1 MKKISRN
8 VSLNQRLAGI
18 SLAVFIPMILVMT
31 YLLASLTNATSAYAQ
46 ITKSVSYANM
56 YARDLKNVWITV
68 CIWLLSEKEIW
79 KNLVTERQL

>member
-1 MKKISRN
+1 MKKIRRN

-46 ITKSVSYANM
+46 ITKKVSRMPICMQEIFKERMDYSM
-56 YARDLKNVWITV
+56 YLAVIGKKKRYGRTW
-68 CIWLLSEKEIW
+68 
-79 KNLVTERQL
+79 

>member
-1 MKKISRN
+1 MKKIRRN

-56 YARDLKNVWITV
+56 YARDFKERMITV

>member
-18 SLAVFIPMILVMT
+18 SFAVFIPMILVMT

-46 ITKSVSYANM
+46 ITKSVSYGNCSFVH
-56 YARDLKNVWITV
+56 RNVCSRYGNI
-68 CIWLLSEKEIW
+68 C
-79 KNLVTERQL
+79 

>member
-1 MKKISRN
+1 MKKIRRN

-31 YLLASLTNATSAYAQ
+31 YLLASLTNATSAYAPQ
-46 ITKSVSYANM
+46 KVSRM
-56 YARDLKNVWITV
+56 PICMQEILKNVWITV

>member
-31 YLLASLTNATSAYAQ
+31 YLLASLTR
-46 ITKSVSYANM
+46 KM
-56 YARDLKNVWITV
+56 E
-68 CIWLLSEKEIW
+68 LL
-79 KNLVTERQL
+79 LTCQ